1 MLVAAILA
9 AFFVGGLLAAF
20 VFKEELMTSTPAIML
35 HERFFGPKEV
45 EVSAPF
51 GLVHKVRW

>member
-1 MLVAAILA
+1 MLVQAILA

-20 VFKEELMTSTPAIML
+20 VFKEELLASGPISHL
-35 HERFFGPKEV
+35 HERFFGPKDV

-51 GLVHKVRW
+51 GLVHRVR